1 MILFVGILL
10 LCTTTFAQGP
20 AKPHKAYC
28 MFTSDPV
35 VLSDNEVY
43 VDVDYGQEARLLS
56 LDRRLYGEN
65 GKQLKFKSVMDAVNY
80 MGTLGWELENSVQ
93 IMAPAGGSADNPVYR
108 WIMSKMVTDNSE
120 ITEGWITGDK
130 VK

>member
-1 MILFVGILL
+1 MILMVGFFL
-10 LCTTTFAQGP
+10 LCATAFAQGS

-28 MFTSDPV
+28 MFTSEPV
-35 VLSDNEVY
+35 VLSDDIN
-43 VDVDYGQEARLLS
+43 VDVDYGQEARIMS

-80 MGTLGWELENSVQ
+80 MGALGWELENAVQ
-93 IMAPAGGSADNPVYR
+93 IMTPAGGSADNPVYR
-108 WIMSKMVTDNSE
+108 WVMSKMVTDNSQ